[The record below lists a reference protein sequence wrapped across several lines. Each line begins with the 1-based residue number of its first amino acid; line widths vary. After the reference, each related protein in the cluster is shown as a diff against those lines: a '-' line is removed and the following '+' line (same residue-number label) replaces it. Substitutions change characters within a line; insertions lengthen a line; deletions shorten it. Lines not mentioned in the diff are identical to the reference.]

1 MKGIK
6 IVVAKQANIMNRYLN
21 IKRKLLITN
30 ANIWFKKEALTHK
43 VTPNYVKI
51 KVSGNNLCSQTSSI
65 CVVNLI

>member
-6 IVVAKQANIMNRYLN
+6 IVVAKQANIMNRFLN

-30 ANIWFKKEALTHK
+30 ANIWFNKQALTQK

-51 KVSGNNLCSQTSSI
+51 KVSGNNLQAKRTHKKK
-65 CVVNLI
+65 